1 MVESWFDAGSL
12 LLDHNIV
19 VNVDVTTS
27 SGIGGLSLSL
37 DDLLFFEG
45 LSPVGSV
52 LFKLANIV
60 KNIAAF
66 GFVGWFHLT
75 ECGQV

>member
-1 MVESWFDAGSL
+1 MVERWLDAGPL
-12 LLDHNIV
+12 LLDHDIV
-19 VNVDVTTS
+19 VNVDMATS

-52 LFKLANIV
+52 LLKLANIV
-60 KNIAAF
+60 KNIPAF
-66 GFVGWFHLT
+66 GFVGWLFHLT
-75 ECGQV
+75 Y